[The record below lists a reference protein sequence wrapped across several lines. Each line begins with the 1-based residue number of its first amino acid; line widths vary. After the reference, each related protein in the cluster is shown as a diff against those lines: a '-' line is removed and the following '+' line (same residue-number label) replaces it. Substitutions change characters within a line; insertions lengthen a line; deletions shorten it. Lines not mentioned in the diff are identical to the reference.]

1 MKKETKPL
9 NETELRRYWRAL
21 KLWDQRLQQ
30 KERELNERDEDGE
43 DDDPPFYVPQTNT
56 GAITPEMLMDAY
68 QATLQSPT
76 TFGIRKSIVFNDDD
90 CTITPEEF
98 VTTLPACGPNCYEGG
113 THTARCQRVI
123 YLDVERIGRL

>member
-43 DDDPPFYVPQTNT
+43 DDDPPLYVPQTNT
-56 GAITPEMLMDAY
+56 DAITPEELMAAY
-68 QATLQSPT
+68 RATVRALDTVQATLQPPT
-76 TFGIRKSIVFNDDD
+76 IN
-90 CTITPEEF
+90 PEEF